1 MRLFFSLLFIGIS
14 ICQANAQV
22 WTLDKCVS
30 YAMENNLNL
39 KQSKLNVDLAEVN
52 KSDGRYAMYPNLNGS
67 TSRAHS
73 YGRAINP
80 LTNSYVSQDIISIN
94 LNASSNV
101 TVFNGFNRIN
111 NYKSTVQSLEAEKL
125 SLEKSRNDIALM
137 VINAYLNVLYN
148 QDLLRVANEQLEVT
162 KTQLDRA
169 QKNAAVG
176 NATEGDVLNIKSQVA
191 TDELNVTTSQ
201 NNLDLARLDLI
212 QLLDRDPGENF
223 EVERPQNIEKYLVV
237 STTATLP
244 DVYGKAESSL
254 PDIKLLEYR
263 YNAAKYSL
271 AAAKGSLYPRLSLG
285 AGMGSDY
292 ADLNPM
298 SFNKQIDVNFSQFW
312 QFQLSIPIF
321 NAFSARN
328 NVKRASINMASA
340 NINLQQAKLTL
351 SKNVQ
356 QAISDVKAA
365 SKKYESTMKNN
376 QSLREAF
383 KYSQQRFDVG
393 LLNAVDYGIAKTNLA
408 KSDADV
414 VQAKYELLLRIK
426 LLDFYNGNPLTF

>member
-1 MRLFFSLLFIGIS
+1 MRLIFSLAILMIGITS
-14 ICQANAQV
+14 ANAQV

-30 YAMENNLNL
+30 YAMENNLNI
-39 KQSKLNVDLAEVN
+39 KQSKLNVDLAEIS
-52 KSDGRYAMYPNLNGS
+52 KSDGKYAMYPNLNGS
-67 TSRAHS
+67 SSRSHS

-80 LTNSYVSQDIISIN
+80 LTNSYVSQDVVSIN

-101 TVFNGFNRIN
+101 TVFNGFNRVN
-111 NYKSTVQSLEAEKL
+111 TYKGTVQSLEAEKL
-125 SLEKSRNDIALM
+125 SLEKNRNDIALM

-148 QDLLRVANEQLEVT
+148 QDLLRVANEQLAVT
-162 KTQLDRA
+162 ITQLDRA

-191 TDELNVTTSQ
+191 TDELSVTTAQ

-212 QLLDRDPGENF
+212 QLLDRDPGEPF
-223 EVERPQNIEKYLVV
+223 EVERPQDVEKYLLANTT
-237 STTATLP
+237 STLK
-244 DVYGKAESSL
+244 DVYTKAEGNL
-254 PDIKLLEYR
+254 PDIKLLQYR

-271 AAAKGSLYPRLSLG
+271 SAAKGNMYPRLSLG
-285 AGMGSDY
+285 AGLGSDY

-298 SFNKQIDVNFSQFW
+298 SLRNQLDLNFSQYW
-312 QFQLSIPIF
+312 QFSLSIPIF
-321 NAFSARN
+321 NGFSARN
-328 NVKRASINMASA
+328 TVKRASINLASA
-340 NINLQQAKLTL
+340 DINLQQAKLTL

-356 QAISDVKAA
+356 QAISDLKAA

-376 QSLREAF
+376 QSLKEAF

-393 LLNAVDYGIAKTNLA
+393 LLNAVDYGISKNNVA
-408 KSDADV
+408 KSDADL
-414 VQAKYELLLRIK
+414 VQAKYELILRAK